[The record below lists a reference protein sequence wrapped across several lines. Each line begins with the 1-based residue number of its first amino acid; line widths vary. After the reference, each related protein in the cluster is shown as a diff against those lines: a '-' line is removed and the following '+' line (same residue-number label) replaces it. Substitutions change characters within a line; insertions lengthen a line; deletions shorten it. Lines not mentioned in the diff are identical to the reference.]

1 VPTIPHP
8 SEDPMVLTANPDLY
22 FAGNCSK
29 FATSLVDSSSSKQRQ
44 KRLVCLPKF
53 GETGEAVLVNM
64 ETLGV
69 ELLCFEE

>member
-1 VPTIPHP
+1 
-8 SEDPMVLTANPDLY
+8 VLTVTPDLY

-29 FATSLVDSSSSKQRQ
+29 FATSLVATGGVNNDSSSSNKRQ

-64 ETLGV
+64 KTLGV